1 MGLAILSNKIEK
13 PETVFANVALAALRA
28 KLFLLFTEWAYT
40 DDNRIELNIQK
51 FAGEENKESF
61 LIDIISEDEQM
72 SNNTSGLLPINYNSD
87 DMYMIAG
94 TNNVP
99 SRLSY
104 DFSLEYLNINPNH
117 LISIYDEIFTR
128 KDIEEIQKES
138 GFYDEWYNKK

>member
-1 MGLAILSNKIEK
+1 
-13 PETVFANVALAALRA
+13 
-28 KLFLLFTEWAYT
+28 
-40 DDNRIELNIQK
+40 
-51 FAGEENKESF
+51 
-61 LIDIISEDEQM
+61 M